1 MKKYLFTIF
10 LLLFAV
16 MYAQGQ
22 KMIEIKKFEF
32 SMKEPEN
39 WKVLEK
45 SELVKSLESYDFTD
59 EELAKLIKNNNG
71 SILSLIYMKHDPNL
85 ISGLNPKIQIDIK
98 KQNAKTFDQFKLS
111 LTNSAESLKK
121 YFNDL
126 EFIKTPQEIE
136 VANIK
141 SVYFVCKFS
150 LKTQTGEELKVRSK
164 VFAIPYKDY
173 FFQVNFVDGQETE
186 DNSQLFEELLKSI
199 KIGK

>member
-1 MKKYLFTIF
+1 M
-10 LLLFAV
+10 
-16 MYAQGQ
+16 
-22 KMIEIKKFEF
+22 
-32 SMKEPEN
+32 
-39 WKVLEK
+39 
-45 SELVKSLESYDFTD
+45 
-59 EELAKLIKNNNG
+59 
-71 SILSLIYMKHDPNL
+71 
-85 ISGLNPKIQIDIK
+85 NPKIQIDIK